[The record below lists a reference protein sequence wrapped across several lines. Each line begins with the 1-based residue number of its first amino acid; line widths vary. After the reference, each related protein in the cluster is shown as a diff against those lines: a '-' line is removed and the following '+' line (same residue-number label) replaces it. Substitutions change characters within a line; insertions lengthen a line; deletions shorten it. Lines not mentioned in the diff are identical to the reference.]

1 MRQPLECGEAARSA
15 SLLTVRAPLAG
26 YASVRACL
34 RICGISQR
42 AGHVNCEGPDFN
54 LDSTRRFIE
63 ALQAAAVAPDAVAK
77 RKKPAAAAVAAAAA
91 AAPRQHRRT
100 PRARRSANRRS
111 CASASAAEQPA
122 AGQAARRV
130 QAAEPAQL
138 HSLAVSLGT
147 LEAGQRVFATQLAA
161 MSEQQRE
168 SLAAIRELSGAVQTI
183 MDPAPPEMPSAVL
196 AKSSEEWAAA
206 PRGGGLTIDTAS
218 TDVDAAA
225 ADPEPAMELGVL
237 AEGFFDEADADHDGF
252 VTKAEFVAHRRKQC
266 GEPPSLEDWK
276 LFYAADANGDGR
288 ISKREFD
295 DFCAAQ
301 WGDTRAR
308 HDAGDG
314 EPGPMTRAMAAVE
327 AREEQAAEAAAA
339 HAVDSLCVNLTKAE
353 QDLKE
358 IQYEEDESMV
368 DLDDAELNSA
378 ALRIQATHRG
388 KSGRRQYQER
398 RDMNDAA
405 LRIQAAHRGKYGRRE
420 FQERQ
425 AAAHSAALTEQEQE
439 QHEEEQQGLPVEGS
453 VDAELDAAVR
463 IQARHRGRQGREAA
477 SHRRTERRREDS
489 AATRVQALQRGK
501 MARQQAAAEQT
512 AATRVQALQRGKMAR
527 QQAAAEQAAATRV
540 QAQQR
545 GRMARRLAAEDS
557 GRDSSELEKLVTP
570 FT

>member
-1 MRQPLECGEAARSA
+1 MLRVDGGED
-15 SLLTVRAPLAG
+15 VG
-26 YASVRACL
+26 
-34 RICGISQR
+34 
-42 AGHVNCEGPDFN
+42 
-54 LDSTRRFIE
+54 
-63 ALQAAAVAPDAVAK
+63 
-77 RKKPAAAAVAAAAA
+77 
-91 AAPRQHRRT
+91 
-100 PRARRSANRRS
+100 
-111 CASASAAEQPA
+111 
-122 AGQAARRV
+122 
-130 QAAEPAQL
+130 AQL
-138 HSLAVSLGT
+138 RSLAVSLGT

-196 AKSSEEWAAA
+196 ATSSEEWAAA

-252 VTKAEFVAHRRKQC
+252 VTKTEFVAHRRKQC

-314 EPGPMTRAMAAVE
+314 EPQDVL
-327 AREEQAAEAAAA
+327 EE
-339 HAVDSLCVNLTKAE
+339 
-353 QDLKE
+353 
-358 IQYEEDESMV
+358 V

-398 RDMNDAA
+398 RDMTDAA
-405 LRIQAAHRGKYGRRE
+405 LRIQATHRGNYSRRE
-420 FQERQ
+420 YQARQ
-425 AAAHSAALTEQEQE
+425 AAAQSAALMEQEQE
-439 QHEEEQQGLPVEGS
+439 QHDEEPVEGS

-501 MARQQAAAEQT
+501 MARQQAAVEQT